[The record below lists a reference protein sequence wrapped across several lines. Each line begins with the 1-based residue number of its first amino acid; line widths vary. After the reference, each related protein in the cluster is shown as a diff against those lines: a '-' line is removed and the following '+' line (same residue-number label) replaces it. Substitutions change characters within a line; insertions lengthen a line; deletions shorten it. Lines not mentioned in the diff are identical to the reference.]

1 MDFKTI
7 EKKWQKRWEEAKIFE
22 TEIGKGKKF
31 LITVPYPYLNGSM
44 HIGAGY
50 TWARG
55 DIYARYKRMMGY
67 NVLFPQGFHATGE
80 PLMGAIKRLNAG
92 DEMQISTFKLYGAS
106 DKDIEKMKKDIKYA
120 VEFWRNKWMEA
131 LKKFGMSVD
140 WRRTFVTALLN
151 PHYNKFVQW
160 QYRTLKELGLVKQ
173 GTHPVIWCPRDQSPT
188 GDHDRLEGVGESP
201 IDYVVFKFKLDK
213 QILPAATLRPE
224 TIFGVTNM
232 WVKPDEE
239 YAVANVGKEE
249 WIISEHAIKKLED
262 QLKKVE
268 VKQKIYGKDL
278 VGKHVINP
286 VTKKKIPIL
295 AAEFVDPE
303 NATGIVMSVP
313 SHAPYDWAGLMDLQ
327 SKIKPISIIET
338 PGFGEHPAIEIIEK
352 LGIKDQNDNRLDEA
366 TKELYRKEF
375 YDGIISKKIKKYGG
389 IKVSE
394 AKEKLTKDFLKKNY
408 AEIFWET
415 TGKVLCRCTTL
426 NHVKI
431 LENQWFLNYS
441 NEGWKKK
448 VKDVFDNIT
457 LYPEGVRTQFLNTVD
472 WLKDKACTRKS
483 GLGTPLP
490 WDDSWIVETLSD
502 STIYMSFYTI
512 AHLLKEFPL
521 EEVDDK
527 LFDYVFR
534 NKGNTNDPRV
544 ERMKKEFEHWY
555 PVDLRT
561 SGKDLI
567 QNHLVFYVFHHTALF
582 DKDFW
587 PRGIGVNGY
596 VNIAKE
602 KMSKSKGNII
612 PLLDALN
619 EFGSDV
625 VRLNLGTAN
634 EGLDD
639 AEWREENIDS
649 YRSRLEFIN
658 SIVNDLE
665 KYGNEKRIVDKHILS
680 KLQHSIK
687 SCLESY
693 EKMSFRSAVNDSLFK
708 ITSELKWYLARG
720 GNNKETIKE
729 VLMTLIKL
737 ITPIVPHFS
746 EEMWEQLGEKKLISA
761 VGRMPDYR
769 EDYINTKIEAGE
781 DVIRQVISDIE
792 EIKKI
797 SGIDKPKKITVFVAP
812 AWKYKVYE
820 YYAQKIPMKDI
831 IAKEDFK
838 SIRKEVAE
846 YYSRLQKRG
855 FVKDLLFTSNVE
867 HEVFAD
873 AKGFLEKQF
882 NTKIEIISSEKSKH
896 QKALFAEPMK
906 PGILIE

>member
-92 DEMQISTFKLYGAS
+92 DEMQISTFKNFGAS

-173 GTHPVIWCPRDQSPT
+173 GTYPVSWCPRDQSPT

-278 VGKHVINP
+278 VGKHLINP

-313 SHAPYDWAGLMDLQ
+313 SHAPYDWAGLMDLP

-394 AKEKLTKDFLKKNY
+394 ATEKLTKDFLMKNY
-408 AEIFWET
+408 AELFWET

-457 LYPEGVRTQFLNTVD
+457 LYPEGVRT
-472 WLKDKACTRKS
+472 
-483 GLGTPLP
+483 
-490 WDDSWIVETLSD
+490 
-502 STIYMSFYTI
+502 
-512 AHLLKEFPL
+512 
-521 EEVDDK
+521 
-527 LFDYVFR
+527 
-534 NKGNTNDPRV
+534 
-544 ERMKKEFEHWY
+544 
-555 PVDLRT
+555 
-561 SGKDLI
+561 
-567 QNHLVFYVFHHTALF
+567 
-582 DKDFW
+582 
-587 PRGIGVNGY
+587 
-596 VNIAKE
+596 
-602 KMSKSKGNII
+602 
-612 PLLDALN
+612 
-619 EFGSDV
+619 
-625 VRLNLGTAN
+625 
-634 EGLDD
+634 
-639 AEWREENIDS
+639 
-649 YRSRLEFIN
+649 
-658 SIVNDLE
+658 
-665 KYGNEKRIVDKHILS
+665 
-680 KLQHSIK
+680 
-687 SCLESY
+687 
-693 EKMSFRSAVNDSLFK
+693 
-708 ITSELKWYLARG
+708 
-720 GNNKETIKE
+720 
-729 VLMTLIKL
+729 
-737 ITPIVPHFS
+737 
-746 EEMWEQLGEKKLISA
+746 
-761 VGRMPDYR
+761 
-769 EDYINTKIEAGE
+769 
-781 DVIRQVISDIE
+781 
-792 EIKKI
+792 
-797 SGIDKPKKITVFVAP
+797 
-812 AWKYKVYE
+812 
-820 YYAQKIPMKDI
+820 
-831 IAKEDFK
+831 
-838 SIRKEVAE
+838 
-846 YYSRLQKRG
+846 
-855 FVKDLLFTSNVE
+855 
-867 HEVFAD
+867 
-873 AKGFLEKQF
+873 
-882 NTKIEIISSEKSKH
+882 
-896 QKALFAEPMK
+896 
-906 PGILIE
+906 